1 MSDKKKNADIKKMP
15 YIQIEQNKLITLFK
29 WKSDKIEIPYNME
42 LLLRTNGSIGYATKL
57 KKWVVGSWSGIV
69 DDLNRFTTYVCK
81 TLSTTPE
88 TYELNRNDVIVCG
101 NNYTFTGDME
111 IVEFMSS
118 MKEETD
124 ISILYQLVNSRN
136 IPMIAAQNDKVKKE
150 IELAFQKMKAGVPVV
165 VGTSLIDELV
175 PLDITDKNAIEKMQY
190 LNSFYDVL
198 EKRNAQIFGID
209 VPLIDKRAQVNEKEL
224 DNFDDVSSLNFLA
237 YYEPRLKFCEEMKKA
252 GIDIECVRNPIYADE
267 PTEEEIESEEA
278 QEKEEE
284 KEEEAPE
291 NPEENKEGAE
301 NNEEESN

>member
-1 MSDKKKNADIKKMP
+1 MSDKKKNADNKKMP

-57 KKWVVGSWSGIV
+57 KKWVIGSWSGIV
-69 DDLNRFTTYVCK
+69 DELNRFTTYVCK

-88 TYELNRNDVIVCG
+88 TYELNRDDVIVCG

-111 IVEFMSS
+111 TVEFMSS

-124 ISILYQLVNSRN
+124 ISIFYQLVNSRN
-136 IPMIAAQNDKVKKE
+136 IPMIAAQNDKIKKE

-198 EKRNAQIFGID
+198 EKRNAQIFGVD

-237 YYEPRLKFCEEMKKA
+237 YYEPRLQFCEEMKKA
-252 GIDIECVRNPIYADE
+252 GIEIECVRNPIYADE

-284 KEEEAPE
+284 KEEEVPE
-291 NPEENKEGAE
+291 TPEENKEGAE

>member
-1 MSDKKKNADIKKMP
+1 MSDKKKNADYKKIP
-15 YIQIEQNKLITLFK
+15 YIQIEKNKLITLFK

-57 KKWVVGSWSGIV
+57 KKWVIGSWSGIV
-69 DDLNRFTTYVCK
+69 DDLNRFTMYVCK

-88 TYELNRNDVIVCG
+88 TYELNRDDVIVCG

-111 IVEFMSS
+111 TVEFMAS

-124 ISILYQLVNSRN
+124 ISIFYQLVNSRN
-136 IPMIAAQNDKVKKE
+136 IPMIAAQNDKIKKE

-165 VGTSLIDELV
+165 VGTSLIDELT

-237 YYEPRLKFCEEMKKA
+237 YYEPRLQFCEEMKKA
-252 GIDIECVRNPIYADE
+252 GIEIECVRNPIYSDE

-278 QEKEEE
+278 QEKN
-284 KEEEAPE
+284 EEAPE
-291 NPEENKEGAE
+291 NPEENKEGAG

>member
-29 WKSDKIEIPYNME
+29 WKSDNIEIPYNME
-42 LLLRTNGSIGYATKL
+42 LLLRKNGSIGYATKL
-57 KKWVVGSWSGIV
+57 KKWVIGSWSGIV
-69 DDLNRFTTYVCK
+69 DDLNRFTMYVCK

-88 TYELNRNDVIVCG
+88 TYELNRDDVIVCG
-101 NNYTFTGDME
+101 NNFTYTGDME
-111 IVEFMSS
+111 TVEFMSS

-124 ISILYQLVNSRN
+124 ISIFYQLVNSRN
-136 IPMIAAQNDKVKKE
+136 IPMIAAQNDKIKKE

-165 VGTSLIDELV
+165 VGTSLIDELI

-198 EKRNAQIFGID
+198 EKRNAQIFGVD

-224 DNFDDVSSLNFLA
+224 DNFEDVSALNFLA
-237 YYEPRLKFCEEMKKA
+237 YYEPRLQFCEEMKKA
-252 GIDIECVRNPIYADE
+252 GIEIECVRNPIYADE

-278 QEKEEE
+278 QEEA

-291 NPEENKEGAE
+291 TPEENKEGAE

>member
-1 MSDKKKNADIKKMP
+1 MSDKKKNADNKKMP

-29 WKSDKIEIPYNME
+29 WKSDTIEIPYNIE

-57 KKWVVGSWSGIV
+57 KKWVVGSWNGIV

-88 TYELNRNDVIVCG
+88 TYELNRDDVVVCG

-111 IVEFMSS
+111 TVEFMSS

-124 ISILYQLVNSRN
+124 ISIFYQLVNSRN
-136 IPMIAAQNDKVKKE
+136 IPMIAAQNDKIKKE
-150 IELAFQKMKAGVPVV
+150 IEIAFQKMKAGVPVV

-237 YYEPRLKFCEEMKKA
+237 YYEPRLQFCEEMKKA
-252 GIDIECVRNPIYADE
+252 GIEIECVRNPIYADE

-278 QEKEEE
+278 QEK